1 MCLHGLQ
8 RLAGPWDELAKKY
21 NAGSQAKV
29 AKVGFGSVLSLI
41 AAYPDLSCI
50 DQVDCTVEE
59 ELCSEQGVRGYP
71 KCVMSA
77 AFNSFIRSTHVL
89 DSLKLFKNGQ
99 VEQYSGGR
107 DIAALSA
114 FLDKHTNQV
123 RGDSLQLV
131 I

>member
-1 MCLHGLQ
+1 MAACIRSLGTSFLLLFLFIRIKTEHSGHCKVRDFFCNFLTHSFTCLRGLQ
-8 RLAGPWDELAKKY
+8 RLAGPWDELANKY

-41 AAYPDLSCI
+41 AAYPDLPSI

-77 AFNSFIRSTHVL
+77 A
-89 DSLKLFKNGQ
+89 
-99 VEQYSGGR
+99 
-107 DIAALSA
+107 
-114 FLDKHTNQV
+114 
-123 RGDSLQLV
+123 
-131 I
+131 